1 MAKKR
6 EPASDAA
13 VRSSESRPRRFSIPA
28 APLVAAASRSE
39 AALGFETA
47 LRQGAELEPAAK
59 KKESAYA
66 DAQQRSARSRASQ
79 IGAFAAAPAAPLLR
93 LNKNRIVEI
102 SVPSNRGE
110 IRIWIPVPVPSR
122 WSGDREVRIR
132 VSDPSRSREL
142 RETRVYEPGKT
153 GLEFGVPAAWLA
165 PGLYRVE
172 LESPTSGA
180 TAVFGF
186 RVP

>member
-1 MAKKR
+1 M
-6 EPASDAA
+6 P
-13 VRSSESRPRRFSIPA
+13 I
-28 APLVAAASRSE
+28 AAASRPE
-39 AALGFETA
+39 AALGFETGHRWREA
-47 LRQGAELEPAAK
+47 PDELEAAGKRMQPAF
-59 KKESAYA
+59 A
-66 DAQQRSARSRASQ
+66 DAKRQAAGTLAPRVEAL
-79 IGAFAAAPAAPLLR
+79 AAAPAAPLLR

-110 IRIWIPVPVPSR
+110 IRVWIPVPSR